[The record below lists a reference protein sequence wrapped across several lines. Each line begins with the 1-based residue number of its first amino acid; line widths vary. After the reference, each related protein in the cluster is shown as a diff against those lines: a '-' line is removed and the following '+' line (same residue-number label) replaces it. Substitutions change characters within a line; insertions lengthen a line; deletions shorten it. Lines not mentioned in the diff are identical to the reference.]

1 MMSILNKNKNLAKPL
16 FSVKGSGN
24 IKILIIFYVGFRY
37 IVLFNF
43 IGSFFFLVLDLFV
56 LFNYFFVFK

>member
-1 MMSILNKNKNLAKPL
+1 MSILNKNKNLAKPL

-43 IGSFFFLVLDLFV
+43 IGSFFFFGFRFICVI
-56 LFNYFFVFK
+56 